1 MPESHVRRVVIK
13 GQEAALDVDT
23 LNIESTVTGE
33 IDTSTATSPLTVL
46 TPSSGKKISARGVA
60 IHSDS
65 TSGEIAVKFATSGK
79 LVGKLYCSVM
89 QALLCHALN
98 VVGDTD
104 EPLQIEWSGLS
115 TGAKIFYAI
124 RYKEV

>member
-23 LNIESTVTGE
+23 LNTESTVTGE
-33 IDTSTATSPLTVL
+33 IDTSTATPPLTVL
-46 TPSSGKKISARGVA
+46 TPSSGQKISTRGVA

-65 TSGEIAVKFATSGK
+65 TSGEIAVKFAASGK
-79 LVGKLYCSVM
+79 LISKLYCNVM
-89 QALLCHALN
+89 QVLLCHALN
-98 VVGDTD
+98 IVGDTD
-104 EPLQIEWSGLS
+104 EAVVIEWSGLS

-124 RYKEV
+124 RYKEM